1 MSDNTSPSPD
11 LFDFDP
17 GNPSPWRRSL
27 SVVEYPENGNVM
39 RHWVLRVFSITI
51 RKDDCTAWWAVDF
64 YNLAEV
70 LRDGSE
76 TGSATSF

>member
-1 MSDNTSPSPD
+1 
-11 LFDFDP
+11 
-17 GNPSPWRRSL
+17 
-27 SVVEYPENGNVM
+27 M